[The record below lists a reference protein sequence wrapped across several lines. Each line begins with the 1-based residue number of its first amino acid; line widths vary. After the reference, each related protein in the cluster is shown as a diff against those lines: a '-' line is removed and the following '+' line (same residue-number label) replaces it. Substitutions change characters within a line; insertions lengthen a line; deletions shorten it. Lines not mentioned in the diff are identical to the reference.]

1 MKMKKILSVLKNKK
15 GASFIELILIIGALA
30 LITVFGMIMF
40 RQQSN
45 STGKD
50 FQENVKN
57 SEEHLNTQLNTNG
70 SFDFKNNRP

>member
-40 RQQSN
+40 RQQAN
-45 STGKD
+45 STGED
-50 FQENVKN
+50 FQQNVLNAEN
-57 SEEHLNTQLNTNG
+57 HLETQLNTSG
-70 SFDFKNNRP
+70 AFDFNN